1 MEEILAD
8 LTARLKSLE
17 LENESLKVESHEAR
31 DLVNRVILGNSLN
44 EESSGSKEP
53 KASLPEKFDGTRK
66 KFRGFINQLELFYEF
81 LRTAAPAEPPAR
93 ASGADLC
100 LQPVCA
106 ARPVLWVLETA
117 PSHISRCGISK
128 PVVAAKQWGF
138 QCHPQSEF
146 FGNIQA
152 YPYLSDSEKRRIAL
166 GNTFNSKEGLQIS
179 QLIRRKTKI
188 LLPEM
193 IRKDQKSPPQVDM
206 CFASVAEIEAQSSEV
221 VEVVE
226 AVEAATVQHH
236 QSVHCTGDLV
246 QALKT
251 VRVPAI
257 RQKSGLVKDKTIL
270 VHTTAPKRS
279 QSNRTQ
285 KPLAPKHKLAI
296 KIAPSTS
303 TEQVTSHTHGK
314 LLCQPPKKGTVPCET
329 KKPQTHSVTQASG
342 RQNISGDVRNHPD
355 LISTAKKNRYNTN
368 RDACPHREHFCPVAC
383 SKSDFSRWIALRFV
397 DPAGRPRFVAKLG

>member
-1 MEEILAD
+1 MNSYALQLQQSHQLA
-8 LTARLKSLE
+8 
-17 LENESLKVESHEAR
+17 
-31 DLVNRVILGNSLN
+31 LVAQIYACS
-44 EESSGSKEP
+44 P
-53 KASLPEKFDGTRK
+53 YA
-66 KFRGFINQLELFYEF
+66 QLDQYFGYW
-81 LRTAAPAEPPAR
+81 RQPPA
-93 ASGADLC
+93 
-100 LQPVCA
+100 
-106 ARPVLWVLETA
+106 TY
-117 PSHISRCGISK
+117 
-128 PVVAAKQWGF
+128 PVVGYPSQWSLQNNGVF
-138 QCHPQSEF
+138 SATPQSDF
-146 FGNIQA
+146 F
-152 YPYLSDSEKRRIAL
+152 E
-166 GNTFNSKEGLQIS
+166 NTQSKEGLQIS

-193 IRKDQKSPPQVDM
+193 IRIPISGNEESADDNGSQAACEQEEEAAIPAIEEDKEDQKSPPQVDM

-251 VRVPAI
+251 VSVPAI

-303 TEQVTSHTHGK
+303 TEQVTLPHAWEAALPTA
-314 LLCQPPKKGTVPCET
+314 LKKERFHVKP

-368 RDACPHREHFCPVAC
+368 RDGQPKIGSIKWR
-383 SKSDFSRWIALRFV
+383 
-397 DPAGRPRFVAKLG
+397 

>member
-1 MEEILAD
+1 MNSYALQLQQSHQLA
-8 LTARLKSLE
+8 
-17 LENESLKVESHEAR
+17 
-31 DLVNRVILGNSLN
+31 LVAQIYACS
-44 EESSGSKEP
+44 P
-53 KASLPEKFDGTRK
+53 YA
-66 KFRGFINQLELFYEF
+66 QLDQYFGYW
-81 LRTAAPAEPPAR
+81 RQPPA
-93 ASGADLC
+93 
-100 LQPVCA
+100 
-106 ARPVLWVLETA
+106 TY
-117 PSHISRCGISK
+117 
-128 PVVAAKQWGF
+128 PVVGYPSQWSLQNNGVF
-138 QCHPQSEF
+138 SATPQSDF
-146 FGNIQA
+146 FENTQA

-166 GNTFNSKEGLQIS
+166 VPISGNEESADDNGSQAACEQEEEAAIPAIEEDKE
-179 QLIRRKTKI
+179 
-188 LLPEM
+188 
-193 IRKDQKSPPQVDM
+193 DQKSPPQVDM

-251 VRVPAI
+251 VSVPAI

-303 TEQVTSHTHGK
+303 TEQVTIPHAWEAALPTT
-314 LLCQPPKKGTVPCET
+314 LKKERFHVKP

-368 RDACPHREHFCPVAC
+368 RDGQ
-383 SKSDFSRWIALRFV
+383 SKIGSIKW
-397 DPAGRPRFVAKLG
+397 K

>member
-1 MEEILAD
+1 MNSYALQLQQSHQLA
-8 LTARLKSLE
+8 
-17 LENESLKVESHEAR
+17 
-31 DLVNRVILGNSLN
+31 LVAQIYACS
-44 EESSGSKEP
+44 P
-53 KASLPEKFDGTRK
+53 YA
-66 KFRGFINQLELFYEF
+66 QLDQYFGYW
-81 LRTAAPAEPPAR
+81 RQPPA
-93 ASGADLC
+93 
-100 LQPVCA
+100 
-106 ARPVLWVLETA
+106 TY
-117 PSHISRCGISK
+117 
-128 PVVAAKQWGF
+128 PVVGYPSQWSLQNNGVF
-138 QCHPQSEF
+138 SATPQSDF
-146 FGNIQA
+146 FENTQA

-193 IRKDQKSPPQVDM
+193 IRIPISGNEESADDNGSQAACEQEEEAAIPAIEEDKEDQKSPPQVDM

-251 VRVPAI
+251 VSVPAI

-303 TEQVTSHTHGK
+303 TEQVTLPHAWEAALPTALK
-314 LLCQPPKKGTVPCET
+314 
-329 KKPQTHSVTQASG
+329 
-342 RQNISGDVRNHPD
+342 RNG
-355 LISTAKKNRYNTN
+355 SM
-368 RDACPHREHFCPVAC
+368 
-383 SKSDFSRWIALRFV
+383 
-397 DPAGRPRFVAKLG
+397 